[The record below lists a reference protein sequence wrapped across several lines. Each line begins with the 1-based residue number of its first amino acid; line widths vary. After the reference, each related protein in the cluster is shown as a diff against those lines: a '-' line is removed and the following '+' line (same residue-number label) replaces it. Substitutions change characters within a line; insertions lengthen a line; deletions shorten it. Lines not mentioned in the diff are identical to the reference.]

1 MSVPEYRD
9 TGAIDVSQRFE
20 LDKLIDRSI
29 IITGGA
35 SGLGLAY
42 TKAFVNAGAF
52 VTIADYDELAGR
64 KVEAD
69 LAPWDEQVAVFEAA
83 VTTSPFRSIDVVIA
97 NAGVFGADD
106 LNTVQDPS
114 QPPIK
119 PDLRIME
126 TNLTGTAYTA
136 NLAMHYFRR
145 QTPNIP
151 RDRCLIIK
159 GSIAAYADQ
168 PGSPQYNMSKWGAR
182 GLFRNLRRISWRD
195 NIRVN
200 FVAPWYVRTPILPD
214 SVIEYL
220 ASKGVKFARVEDCA
234 RAMLNIVA
242 DEGINGR
249 SFGIVPREEAPEG
262 YMDMN
267 HDDYHEGDFLMDWQ
281 KIVLATSESIS
292 PANVEERCTSAR
304 KWTLPTWQLNECCT
318 AKAEEHKLRG
328 IDADKECRD
337 DQRTATASDILTDGL
352 LPGLPCDDL
361 PNIGGDLEPTRD
373 LHWQDLFSGVF
384 DDTLDDSTMGLNR
397 PSIYRFA
404 TVHSVPSQS
413 AQVIGKFVLFVSYP
427 FIDAGAMWQ
436 LSQLDL
442 SFLDQSGCLQLP
454 VKQILDEFV
463 NEYFTHVHCFLPLLN
478 EAEFWTTYA
487 TEATAP
493 PAERKLSLIVFQAIL
508 FISCPALTIRQRL
521 FDIEHHNHDDILS
534 AQVALMLTYHVPD
547 VSDRTNT
554 LWLGKAIH
562 YARSAQADRYY
573 MRDSESERSTLKRLW
588 WCCVLRDT
596 IMALGL
602 RRPLQIRPGDFDFS
616 QSGLSQRDFESEILG
631 HSVYSPPAK
640 KVLVQ
645 LVVSLCELAITL
657 NGVLVVCFPTDG
669 MHNLLDSEQRLSN
682 ITDCLESLQR
692 WYEKTF
698 VTFQAQVRFSKVHD
712 SLILFTNMAYI
723 YYHTA
728 KLVLYDQILLLS
740 NLSRADGERHNT
752 CLVASQIDGQ
762 FRDIRDHLV
771 ELESLGLIRYLP
783 NTFVALTT
791 YPFIWSRLGDE
802 FVDTVSKAPEKE
814 QKVNPDLYT
823 DVLREF
829 SDLYESAHNVVS
841 RVRGIVD
848 YIVANELTDKSLVDD
863 EIEEAVG
870 RFDGARE
877 NSCRE
882 GNLWFELVI
891 KRTPSYLK
899 IAAIVDYSLSCGQI
913 PSEDSLPK
921 SLQIQ

>member
-9 TGAIDVSQRFE
+9 TGAVDVSQRFE

-69 LAPWDEQVAVFEAA
+69 LAPWDQQVAVFEAA
-83 VTTSPFRSIDVVIA
+83 VTASPFKSIDVVIA

-126 TNLTGTAYTA
+126 INLTGAAYTA

-214 SVIEYL
+214 SVVEYL

-304 KWTLPTWQLNECCT
+304 DWTLPTWQLNECCT

-328 IDADKECRD
+328 IDADQECRD

-361 PNIGGDLEPTRD
+361 PNIGGDLEPTHD

-384 DDTLDDSTMGLNR
+384 DDTLDGSTMGLNR
-397 PSIYRFA
+397 PI
-404 TVHSVPSQS
+404 HSVPSQS
-413 AQVIGKFVLFVSYP
+413 AQGIGKFVLFVSYP

-442 SFLDQSGCLQLP
+442 SFLEQSGCLQLP

-573 MRDSESERSTLKRLW
+573 MRDPESERSTLKRLW

-602 RRPLQIRPGDFDFS
+602 RRPLQIRSGDFDFS

-631 HSVYSPPAK
+631 HSVYSPSAK

-669 MHNLLDSEQRLSN
+669 MHNLLDSEQKLSN

-740 NLSRADGERHNT
+740 NLSRVDGERHNT

-802 FVDTVSKAPEKE
+802 FVDTVPKAPEKE

-863 EIEEAVG
+863 EIEEVVG
-870 RFDGARE
+870 RLDGARE